1 MKVPDAVA
9 AMLEG
14 TPQVGAQ
21 EQAFPF
27 VTVDD
32 EGFPHAALLS
42 RMEVEVGPGRA
53 DVRAAVRSRR
63 TRENLERR
71 GRATLVAVEGRT
83 AHYVKLRLVRST
95 VVHDL
100 LACVFAVAEHK
111 PDSMGI
117 ALTPITYPVTA
128 DIARAE
134 RWDTTVEALGSL
146 REPR

>member
-1 MKVPDAVA
+1 MTVPAEIVA
-9 AMLEG
+9 LREG
-14 TPQVGAQ
+14 APVVGAR

-27 VTVDD
+27 VTVD
-32 EGFPHAALLS
+32 
-42 RMEVEVGPGRA
+42 A

-71 GRATLVAVEGRT
+71 GRAALIAVEGRT

-100 LACVFAVAEHK
+100 LACVFEVAEHK

-117 ALTPITYPVTA
+117 ALPPI
-128 DIARAE
+128 
-134 RWDTTVEALGSL
+134 S
-146 REPR
+146 